1 LIVLA
6 VLLLAAP
13 AMAAEWNFYG
23 SSRFATWSTNVD
35 MDVSGVGDDT
45 DTIWKQQGNSR
56 IGANIKFNDQIGG
69 RFEYGA
75 GDNINKRHLY
85 GTYNF
90 GVGEVLIGQ
99 TYTPTSGYFYSN
111 SVMNKND
118 GDDEDGNLLGIGQF
132 YVGRRSMIQL
142 KFGDSKFGDLKLAF
156 VEFETDDRH
165 PIDPITVQFDPST
178 GQFDYDYGYGYG
190 YGYDMD
196 TTFPKIELSYG
207 YKGEMFFVDVFGG
220 FQTYEINFQNGSD
233 EDVDAYVAGI
243 GTGVN
248 VGPASFRAG
257 FHIGQN
263 FGNYGQ
269 WNQAIDYFGEDYFND
284 KATPDPNGGLED
296 SDGLG
301 WLAVVSFTAN
311 DMLTFEAGYGYEE
324 SELDD
329 LDYKAEIEQYYLNA
343 TIHIHKNFF
352 VVPEVG
358 MVEYQEDGQGARTEE
373 PDVFYAGA
381 KWQINF

>member
-1 LIVLA
+1 MKKLLIVLA

-99 TYTPTSGYFYSN
+99 TYTPTSDFFYSSSVYN
-111 SVMNKND
+111 SD
-118 GDDEDGNLLGIGQF
+118 GDLLGIGQF
-132 YVGRRSMIQL
+132 YVGRRPMIRL
-142 KFGDSKFGDLKLAF
+142 TYGDLKLAF
-156 VEFETDDRH
+156 VEPNTDNYTI
-165 PIDPITVQFDPST
+165 PGGGMTIDPYGNTT
-178 GQFDYDYGYGYG
+178 NKYDT
-190 YGYDMD
+190 DA
-196 TTFPKIELSYG
+196 TFPKIELSYG

-220 FQTYEINFQNGSD
+220 YQTYEIELQSGPS

-243 GTGVN
+243 GAGVN
-248 VGPASFRAG
+248 VGPAFLRAG
-257 FHIGQN
+257 FHMGQN
-263 FGNYGQ
+263 FGNYDQ
-269 WNQAIDYFGEDYFND
+269 WNQAAGYFGDDYFID
-284 KATPDPNGGLED
+284 KATFDANGRLED
-296 SDGLG
+296 SDGMGYLG
-301 WLAVVSFTAN
+301 VLGFKAN
-311 DMLTFEAGYGYEE
+311 DMLTIEAGYGYEE
-324 SELDD
+324 TELDA
-329 LDYKAEIEQYYLNA
+329 LNYEAEISQYYLNA
-343 TIHIHKNFF
+343 TINITKGFF
-352 VVPEVG
+352 LVPEIG
-358 MVEYQEDGQGARTEE
+358 MIEYEE
-373 PDVFYAGA
+373 EGVSAEPEVFYAGA